1 MKKYL
6 LVTVIFILS
15 RFVYAADP
23 LTSSF
28 DFLRVDFNP
37 RTAAMGNAFT
47 TLRGDVASIAVNP
60 AGMAYSTDKHYS
72 FNYTNYLLDVN
83 GGMAAYSQKFENI
96 GILSA
101 AIIYI
106 DYGDFKETN
115 TSAVETGATFGA
127 NDIALMVGWAD
138 KFEKNFSY
146 GVNVKYVFSKIQDYT
161 ASAFALDF
169 GLIWEASFEKDLFFA
184 FSLQNVGSNVEY
196 YDKVKEDLP
205 LSMRLGASKIL
216 EHLPLEISA
225 SITDLNLDAD
235 SFADRLSRFSV
246 GGEFR
251 LSETLRLRLGYDN
264 RLHRDLKAIEEN
276 EFGGLSGGL
285 GIYIGDFRFD
295 YSYSNYNL
303 IGNTHRFGIRGSIN
317 P

>member
-1 MKKYL
+1 MATL
-6 LVTVIFILS
+6 FFMVSLT
-15 RFVYAADP
+15 YAGDA
-23 LTSSF
+23 LTNSF

-37 RTAAMGNAFT
+37 RTAALGNSFT
-47 TLRGDVASIAVNP
+47 TLRGDVAGLAINP

-83 GGMAAYSQKFENI
+83 GGMAAYSQKFDNI

-101 AIIYI
+101 AVIYI
-106 DYGDFKETN
+106 DYGEFKETN
-115 TSAVETGATFGA
+115 ESAVETGSTFGA
-127 NDIALMVGWAD
+127 NDMALIIGWAD

-146 GVNVKYVFSKIQDYT
+146 GVNVKYIFSKIQDYN
-161 ASAFALDF
+161 ASAFALDL
-169 GLIWEASFEKDLFFA
+169 GLIWEASFEKNLFFA
-184 FSLQNVGSNVEY
+184 FSLLNVGSNVEY
-196 YDKVKEDLP
+196 YANTKEHLP
-205 LSMRLGASKIL
+205 LSMRFGVSKIL
-216 EHLPLEISA
+216 EHLPLEISV
-225 SITDLNLDAD
+225 SLTDINMEAD
-235 SFADRLSRFSV
+235 NFTDRLSRFSV

-251 LSETLRLRLGYDN
+251 LSESLRLRLGYDN
-264 RLHRDLKAIEEN
+264 RLHQDLKGIEAN

-303 IGNTHRFGIRGSIN
+303 IGNTHRFGITGIIN